1 MGTGIWTWGKLMAAD
16 NEERLISRV
25 VRTRDIGPAME
36 AGISDDW
43 FFVAE
48 NRAVWKFIRQHWTKY
63 EEVPTAVTVKDNFP
77 TYRLLAVE
85 DSLEYLIDQLLEY
98 RRRQKAIEVVQTA
111 ADFIASGNHD
121 QAIVEMSQGIA
132 TILDEGVSQSSD
144 IDLTANTEQ
153 RYKEYLD
160 IKTRDGGLLG
170 YGTGFRTIDQAT
182 AGLQPGQL
190 ITIIAPPKTGKS
202 VLAMQIAV
210 NVHEAGHV
218 PMFQSFEM
226 TNIEQQHRHDAM
238 RANIA
243 HSRLTR
249 GKLNPDE
256 DRRYQAAL
264 KKMETMQKF
273 YLTDSVAAR
282 TVSGL
287 QAKIEKIRPDIVF
300 VDGVYL
306 MEDEK
311 SGETETPRALTQITR
326 DLKRLAQKYE
336 IPVVIS
342 TQVLLWKMK
351 KGQVSADSIGYSSSF
366 FQDSDVILG
375 LQKQDEEDDSSREL
389 RIVASRNSGPATTDL
404 MWDWEGGRFEEY
416 GAFGTEIQSF

>member
-1 MGTGIWTWGKLMAAD
+1 MAAD
-16 NEERLISRV
+16 NEERLISKVIYSREIV
-25 VRTRDIGPAME
+25 PAME
-36 AGISDDW
+36 AGIEDNW
-43 FFVAE
+43 FFVSE
-48 NRAVWKFIRQHWTKY
+48 NKAVWKFIRQHWTKY

-85 DSLEYLIDQLLEY
+85 DSLEYLVDQLIDY
-98 RRRQKAIEVVQTA
+98 RKRQHAIEVVQNA
-111 ADFIASGNHD
+111 ADYIAAGDHSA
-121 QAIVEMSQGIA
+121 AIVEMSKGVAQ
-132 TILDEGVSQSSD
+132 LYEEGVSQSSD
-144 IDLTANTEQ
+144 LDLTDNPEQ
-153 RYKEYLD
+153 RYQEYLD
-160 IKTRDGGLLG
+160 VKTRDGGLLG
-170 YGTGFRTIDQAT
+170 YPTGFRTIDEAT

-210 NVHEAGHV
+210 NVHERGHV

-226 TNIEQQHRHDAM
+226 TNVEQQHRHDAM

-249 GKLNPDE
+249 GKLNLDE
-256 DRRYQAAL
+256 EKRYLESL
-264 KKMETMQKF
+264 KRMESMQKF
-273 YLTDSVAAR
+273 YLTDSASAM

-287 QAKIEKIRPDIVF
+287 QAKIEKIRPQIVF

-306 MEDEK
+306 MIDER
-311 SGETETPRALTQITR
+311 SGEAGTPQALTSITR
-326 DLKRLAQKYE
+326 DLKRLAQRYE
-336 IPVVIS
+336 IPLVVS

-351 KGQVSADSIGYSSSF
+351 KRQVSADSIGYSSSF

-389 RIVASRNSGPATTDL
+389 RIVASRNSGPASSDL
-404 MWDWEGGRFEEY
+404 LWDWEGGRFEEY
-416 GAFGTEIQSF
+416 GSFGQQI

>member
-1 MGTGIWTWGKLMAAD
+1 MAAD
-16 NEERLISRV
+16 NEERLISKVIYSREIV
-25 VRTRDIGPAME
+25 PAME
-36 AGISDDW
+36 AGIEDNW
-43 FFVAE
+43 FFVSE
-48 NRAVWKFIRQHWTKY
+48 NKAVWKFIRQHWTKY

-85 DSLEYLIDQLLEY
+85 DSLEYLVDQLIDY
-98 RRRQKAIEVVQTA
+98 RKRQHAIEVVQNA
-111 ADFIASGNHD
+111 ADYIAAGDHSA
-121 QAIVEMSQGIA
+121 AIVEMSKGVAQ
-132 TILDEGVSQSSD
+132 LYEEGVSQSSD
-144 IDLTANTEQ
+144 LDLTDNPEQ
-153 RYKEYLD
+153 RYQEYLD
-160 IKTRDGGLLG
+160 VKTRDGGLLG
-170 YGTGFRTIDQAT
+170 YPTGFRTIDEAT

-210 NVHEAGHV
+210 NVHERGHV

-226 TNIEQQHRHDAM
+226 TNVEQQHRHDAM

-249 GKLNPDE
+249 GKLNLDE
-256 DRRYQAAL
+256 EKRYLESL
-264 KKMETMQKF
+264 KRMESMQRF
-273 YLTDSVAAR
+273 YLTDSASAM

-287 QAKIEKIRPDIVF
+287 QAKIEKIRPQIVF

-306 MEDEK
+306 MIDER
-311 SGETETPRALTQITR
+311 SGEAGTPQALTSITR
-326 DLKRLAQKYE
+326 DLKRLAQRYE
-336 IPVVIS
+336 IPLVVS

-351 KGQVSADSIGYSSSF
+351 KRQVSADSIGYSSSF

-389 RIVASRNSGPATTDL
+389 RIVASRNSGPASSDL
-404 MWDWEGGRFEEY
+404 LWDWEGGRFEEY
-416 GAFGTEIQSF
+416 GSFGQQI

>member
-1 MGTGIWTWGKLMAAD
+1 MAAD
-16 NEERLISRV
+16 NEERLISKVIYSREIV
-25 VRTRDIGPAME
+25 PAME
-36 AGISDDW
+36 AGIEDNW
-43 FFVAE
+43 FFVSE
-48 NRAVWKFIRQHWTKY
+48 NKAVWKFIRQHWTRY

-85 DSLEYLIDQLLEY
+85 DSLEYLVDQLIDY
-98 RRRQKAIEVVQTA
+98 RKRQHAIEIVQNA
-111 ADFIASGNHD
+111 ADYIAAGDHSS
-121 QAIVEMSQGIA
+121 AIVEMSKGVAQ
-132 TILDEGVSQSSD
+132 LYEEGVSQSSD
-144 IDLTANTEQ
+144 LDLTDNPEQ
-153 RYKEYLD
+153 RYQEYLD
-160 IKTRDGGLLG
+160 VKTRDGGLLG
-170 YGTGFRTIDQAT
+170 YPTGFRTIDEAT

-210 NVHEAGHV
+210 NVHERGHV

-226 TNIEQQHRHDAM
+226 TNVEQQHRHDAM

-249 GKLNPDE
+249 GKLNLDE
-256 DRRYQAAL
+256 ETRYLESL
-264 KKMETMQKF
+264 KRMESMQRF
-273 YLTDSVAAR
+273 YLTDSASAM

-287 QAKIEKIRPDIVF
+287 QAKIEKIRPQIVF

-306 MEDEK
+306 MIDER
-311 SGETETPRALTQITR
+311 SGEAGTPQALTSITR
-326 DLKRLAQKYE
+326 DLKRLAQRYE
-336 IPVVIS
+336 IPLVVS

-351 KGQVSADSIGYSSSF
+351 KRQVSADSIGYSSSF

-389 RIVASRNSGPATTDL
+389 RIVASRNSGPASSDL
-404 MWDWEGGRFEEY
+404 LWDWEGGRFEEY
-416 GAFGTEIQSF
+416 GSFGQQI

>member
-1 MGTGIWTWGKLMAAD
+1 MGTGIWMWGKLMAAD

-111 ADFIASGNHD
+111 AELVASGNHD
-121 QAIVEMSQGIA
+121 QAIIEMSQGVA

-226 TNIEQQHRHDAM
+226 TNLEQQHRHDAM

-326 DLKRLAQKYE
+326 DLKRVAQKYE

-404 MWDWEGGRFEEY
+404 MWDWECGRFEEY

>member
-1 MGTGIWTWGKLMAAD
+1 MAAD
-16 NEERLISRV
+16 NEERLISKVIYSREIV
-25 VRTRDIGPAME
+25 PAME
-36 AGISDDW
+36 AGIEDNW
-43 FFVAE
+43 FFVSE
-48 NRAVWKFIRQHWTKY
+48 NKAVWKFIRQHWTKY

-85 DSLEYLIDQLLEY
+85 DSLEYLVDQLIDY
-98 RRRQKAIEVVQTA
+98 RKRQHAIEVVQNA
-111 ADFIASGNHD
+111 ADYIAAGDHSA
-121 QAIVEMSQGIA
+121 AIVEMSKGVAQ
-132 TILDEGVSQSSD
+132 LYEEGVSQSSD
-144 IDLTANTEQ
+144 LDLTDNPEQ
-153 RYKEYLD
+153 RYQEYLD
-160 IKTRDGGLLG
+160 VKTRDGGLLG
-170 YGTGFRTIDQAT
+170 YPTGFRTIDEAT

-210 NVHEAGHV
+210 NVHERGHV

-226 TNIEQQHRHDAM
+226 TNVEQQHRHDAM

-249 GKLNPDE
+249 GKLNLDE
-256 DRRYQAAL
+256 EKRYLESL
-264 KKMETMQKF
+264 KRMESMQNF
-273 YLTDSVAAR
+273 YLTDSASAM

-287 QAKIEKIRPDIVF
+287 QAKIEKIRPQIVF

-306 MEDEK
+306 MIDER
-311 SGETETPRALTQITR
+311 SGEAGTPQALTSITR
-326 DLKRLAQKYE
+326 DLKRLAQRYE
-336 IPVVIS
+336 IPLVVS

-351 KGQVSADSIGYSSSF
+351 KRQVSADSIGYSSSF

-389 RIVASRNSGPATTDL
+389 RIVASRNSGPASSDL
-404 MWDWEGGRFEEY
+404 LWDWEGGRFEEY
-416 GAFGTEIQSF
+416 GSFGQQI